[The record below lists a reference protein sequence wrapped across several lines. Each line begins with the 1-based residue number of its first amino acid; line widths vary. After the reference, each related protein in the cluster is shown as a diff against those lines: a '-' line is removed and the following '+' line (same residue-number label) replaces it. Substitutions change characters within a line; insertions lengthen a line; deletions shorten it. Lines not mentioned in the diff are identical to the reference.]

1 MTRPEIDRH
10 PAPASAPATRERG
23 SAYIVTLLALVVLTI
38 LGLSLTLVTQSE
50 MQIGVNERI
59 IQRVFYA
66 ADSGI
71 AATTARALVTND
83 FSERTIVLEEPET
96 NPFLNHRSSVEIS
109 PLVPILDSPC
119 NLCEINNAGTYSERA
134 FRKIGHAV
142 TVNASRLG
150 GANDTRTAFKTISAM
165 IDFQPWKDPPQAYLP
180 IDDPTALAKIKF

>member
-1 MTRPEIDRH
+1 MRIRPLSRTQRQH
-10 PAPASAPATRERG
+10 G

-38 LGLSLTLVTQSE
+38 LALSLTLITQSE
-50 MQIGVNERI
+50 MQIGANERI
-59 IQRVFYA
+59 IQRIFYA

-83 FSERTIVLEEPET
+83 FSGRTLVLEEPDT
-96 NPFLNHRSSVEIS
+96 NQLLNFRNNVEIS

-134 FRKIGHAV
+134 YRKINHAV

-150 GANDTRTAFKTISAM
+150 GADDTQTAFKTISAM

-180 IDDPTALAKIKF
+180 IDDPDALAKIKF

>member
-1 MTRPEIDRH
+1 MISNGIPPKSHRQ
-10 PAPASAPATRERG
+10 RG
-23 SAYIVTLLALVVLTI
+23 SAYVVTLLALVVLTI
-38 LGLSLTLVTQSE
+38 LALSLTLVTQSE

-59 IQRVFYA
+59 LQRVFYA

-71 AATTARALVTND
+71 AVTTARALVTND
-83 FSERTIVLEEPET
+83 FSGRTVVLEEPET
-96 NPFLNHRSSVEIS
+96 SALLNFRNSIEIT

-134 FRKIGHAV
+134 YRKIGHAV

-150 GANDTRTAFKTISAM
+150 GPNDTQTAFKSISAM

-180 IDDPTALAKIKF
+180 IDDPAALAKLKF

>member
-1 MTRPEIDRH
+1 MSDPRTGLARR
-10 PAPASAPATRERG
+10 RERG

-38 LGLSLTLVTQSE
+38 LALSLTLVTQSE

-71 AATTARALVTND
+71 AATIARALVTND
-83 FSERTIVLEEPET
+83 FAARTIVLEEPET
-96 NPFLNHRSSVEIS
+96 SALLGFRSNVEIT

-134 FRKIGHAV
+134 YRKIGHAV
-142 TVNASRLG
+142 TVNAARIG
-150 GANDTRTAFKTISAM
+150 GANDTQTAFKSISAM

-180 IDDPTALAKIKF
+180 IDDPAALAKLKF